1 MVLFNLLLLASAQ
14 AHVQL
19 RVSNAREDGEGG
31 CGTWWM
37 LQAIL
42 AFSSQG
48 CMHLWFYVAL
58 CSVPIST
65 LGRRHAVVFD
75 PSLFLGWL
83 LYVVSVVVI
92 CAHALLT
99 ELLEHQLALHNKGC
113 VMAWVR
119 SMLLHYSV

>member
-31 CGTWWM
+31 GGTWWM

-42 AFSSQG
+42 ALSSQG
-48 CMHLWFYVAL
+48 CMHLWFYIAL
-58 CSVPIST
+58 SCVPISA

-75 PSLFLGWL
+75 PSHFFG
-83 LYVVSVVVI
+83 
-92 CAHALLT
+92 
-99 ELLEHQLALHNKGC
+99 LALVC
-113 VMAWVR
+113 
-119 SMLLHYSV
+119 S